1 MKNFDTISLLKA
13 CNQGCKYAT
22 NGIENL
28 YSYIKNDDFR
38 DLVDEYLELLDTL
51 NFEKCIGGHA
61 PIMTK
66 EELYRSLK

>member
-1 MKNFDTISLLKA
+1 MEETAKIPYD
-13 CNQGCKYAT
+13 
-22 NGIENL
+22 
-28 YSYIKNDDFR
+28 R

-61 PIMTK
+61 PVMTK